1 MSFKWIAITL
11 IFLAGLY
18 TVLTYSSSEFKEG
31 FTGQPRCHDMLI
43 QDGEELI
50 LKNSKLA
57 EIPGVN
63 PVRFKNL
70 EEYAEFVQWQ
80 RSQGIH
86 CPVLYYTKTYDAQS
100 HEGYLPASLPP
111 IPMDS
116 NPLNINPFTDKPPF
130 GSLTYP
136 RLDPHNQDIGNP
148 SEINEYYMIGEGDP
162 ISANALDTNWGG
174 SSFSTGAIDNGHYK
188 GNEVSMARRNSS
200 DMEVYP
206 TSGVYTNNVPLQN
219 TNNTDMLTFS
229 SPEDSKSS
237 YNEIVPQYAAGLG
250 NEPKA
255 KIGGNMLQK
264 LPTNV
269 GEQTAPQSK
278 QPAAGGAQQSKQPAA
293 GGAPQSK
300 QPAAGGAKHQG
311 SDGAKKSSKIQG
323 VKAQESA

>member
-1 MSFKWIAITL
+1 
-11 IFLAGLY
+11 
-18 TVLTYSSSEFKEG
+18 
-31 FTGQPRCHDMLI
+31 
-43 QDGEELI
+43 
-50 LKNSKLA
+50 
-57 EIPGVN
+57 
-63 PVRFKNL
+63 
-70 EEYAEFVQWQ
+70 
-80 RSQGIH
+80 
-86 CPVLYYTKTYDAQS
+86 
-100 HEGYLPASLPP
+100 
-111 IPMDS
+111 MDS

-148 SEINEYYMIGEGDP
+148 SELNEYYMVGEGDP

-219 TNNTDMLTFS
+219 TNNADMLTFS

-237 YNEIVPQYAAGLG
+237 YNEIVPQNAAGLS

-278 QPAAGGAQQSKQPAA
+278 QPAAGGAPQSKQPAAGGAQQSKQPAA
-293 GGAPQSK
+293 GGAAAGGAQQSK
-300 QPAAGGAKHQG
+300 QPAAGGAQQSKQQG
-311 SDGAKKSSKIQG
+311 SDGAKKSGKIQG
-323 VKAQESA
+323 VKAQK